1 MIKAIQSGIR
11 KIIAGPDAAVDAT
24 EEKLRAALGAAKD
37 ALATALQAMIAN
49 DIYTERGRLENA
61 FESAKNALEREPK
74 LAHLEQA
81 AKDLK
86 LAVDLLSNHSLK
98 NGADLTAI
106 KEAHATATSA
116 VTSPP

>member
-1 MIKAIQSGIR
+1 MIKETIQFMKNSRNGSAAAAEA
-11 KIIAGPDAAVDAT
+11 AG
-24 EEKLRAALGAAKD
+24 EKLRAALGAAKD

-81 AKDLK
+81 A
-86 LAVDLLSNHSLK
+86 
-98 NGADLTAI
+98 
-106 KEAHATATSA
+106 
-116 VTSPP
+116 